1 MDINGV
7 IRVNMTGAEIEE
19 ALMKARDLPTN
30 TELTQILNEMQTA
43 IGERLDRI
51 IEKTYDEM
59 VALRDAAE
67 LVPGQLYRITDY
79 VTTTMVEHTQSA
91 GHPFDI
97 VVLALAPDTLSEAAM
112 AMVHEGDEYFANINL
127 SAWQLKYTLDNIEH
141 SSILGQYFVS
151 GQYRFQLFTGPVIVE
166 GKSYYIY
173 ACNDYPTNIVVTEGM
188 PTAGSYFAE
197 IDQTQ
202 WPNIVITNPRA
213 GLIDSMSQNGTGTI
227 TYLKDHRHNE
237 AFFDFYN
244 IQFKRW
250 KVTDELVRPSINNK
264 YLGVLGHLPHYLTI
278 VDETDYQW
286 FFAFGSESNES
297 DVVTNLKVSDNVV
310 LHTDSTT
317 NHPHNCTILGS
328 MKNCTMNSVE
338 DTIIAGTLQDTVVG
352 VAVLSSSLY
361 GTVTNSSF
369 EVIFDADIRG
379 RLALCS
385 FKSLNQTSFVGQWT
399 TSTFGPLS
407 YVEFHGNGSSCS
419 FPTMNNSRC
428 LGTLMSVNVT
438 ASAYG
443 EISYVTFQGDIE
455 NETIQVG
462 DNMTVAKNSNGVVK
476 IWNPADLAQ

>member
-19 ALMKARDLPTN
+19 ALLKARDLPTN

-43 IGERLDRI
+43 ISERLDRI
-51 IEKTYDEM
+51 IKKTYDEM

-67 LVPGQLYRITDY
+67 LIPGQLYRITDY

-97 VVLALAPDTLSEAAM
+97 VVLALSPDTLSEAAM
-112 AMVHEGDEYFANINL
+112 AMVHEGDEYFAGINL

-213 GLIDSMSQNGTGTI
+213 GLIDSVSQNGTGTI

-250 KVTDELVRPSINNK
+250 KVTDGLVRFDVHNK
-264 YLGVLGHLPHYLTI
+264 YCGVLGHLPDRLTI
-278 VDETDYQW
+278 SDETDYKW
-286 FFAFGSESNES
+286 FFAFGSESHEKGI
-297 DVVTNLKVSDNVV
+297 VTNLTVKDNVV
-310 LHTDSTT
+310 LWRDNIDYSHD
-317 NHPHNCTILGS
+317 CTIKGL
-328 MKNCTMNSVE
+328 KNCSLNGVICSVFDGSIQDIVIGGVVRNSS
-338 DTIIAGTLQDTVVG
+338 VVG
-352 VAVLSSSLY
+352 NVSDSCFGGTIYESTINCLLESCQFYYISS
-361 GTVTNSSF
+361 SSF
-369 EVIFDADIRG
+369 EGTTTGSQFGSINDCGLHGFVRMSSLPTIYNSHLFGSLDSVQVTPTTGDSI
-379 RLALCS
+379 S
-385 FKSLNQTSFVGQWT
+385 F
-399 TSTFGPLS
+399 
-407 YVEFHGNGSSCS
+407 
-419 FPTMNNSRC
+419 
-428 LGTLMSVNVT
+428 
-438 ASAYG
+438 
-443 EISYVTFQGDIE
+443 VTFQGEIE
-455 NETIQVG
+455 DETIQVG
-462 DNMTVAKNSNGVVK
+462 NNMTVAKNSNGVLK